1 MDKDG
6 NGLADFSEDKN
17 NNGVPDGQ
25 DDDDNDG
32 INNVDDNLPKTP
44 NPDQKLPDDIV
55 FGECVDNSKL
65 PIVAEVYRLAT
76 NTQKLPDFD
85 KLKQETVVCMPNYD
99 VPERDWTAGFDGL
112 SSELVEWFGLY
123 TYSTII
129 IPESGKYTFELASD
143 DGAILYID
151 GKEVINNDEVH
162 GRRVKTGDI
171 TLDQGEHKLVLTY
184 FQGPRYK
191 IALEL
196 SWKTPSDGNMTIVPQ
211 SAFKYSPDHK

>member
-6 NGLADFSEDKN
+6 NGLTDFSEDKN

-44 NPDQKLPDDIV
+44 NQIKNFLMISFLV
-55 FGECVDNSKL
+55 NALITLNCQF
-65 PIVAEVYRLAT
+65 AEVYRLAT

-151 GKEVINNDEVH
+151 GKEVI
-162 GRRVKTGDI
+162 I
-171 TLDQGEHKLVLTY
+171 TMRFMGV
-184 FQGPRYK
+184 G
-191 IALEL
+191 
-196 SWKTPSDGNMTIVPQ
+196 
-211 SAFKYSPDHK
+211 